1 MIQKLSATKLVVAG
15 FLIII
20 AAMSIYIYTI
30 YSKTSAP
37 ATNITIEPEQKPQ
50 PQESARAFVKIGKY
64 TTSTRRG
71 NSWSIDMNGPVWAK
85 CMADVYGPDSIVR
98 QFSDPQ
104 EAEAT
109 IVTPGSF
116 KWNWKVPREA
126 VSGDWTIRLLCG
138 TFDNLATADV
148 AVKVE

>member
-1 MIQKLSATKLVVAG
+1 MPFKLSAPKLIVAG
-15 FLIII
+15 FIIII
-20 AAMSIYIYTI
+20 ASMSLYIFSIYQ
-30 YSKTSAP
+30 KTSAP
-37 ATNITIEPEQKPQ
+37 AENITIQKEQKPQ
-50 PQESARAFVKIGKY
+50 TQESARAFVTIGKY
-64 TTSTRRG
+64 ATSTHRG
-71 NSWSIDMNGPVWAK
+71 DSWSIDMKGPVWAK

-109 IVTPGSF
+109 ITSPGSF
-116 KWNWKVPREA
+116 NWNWKVPRDA

-148 AVKVE
+148 AVRVE